1 MSSTTAI
8 LKKLKDILSVSS
20 PDIAITQ
27 LSSELGIDTQKTL
40 EYIQNAVESYIKTKL
55 LRAIVYEIEA
65 NKPPL
70 EKINVTD
77 LTFPCLRHA
86 YYSKIFREERRGRLP
101 ELLAIWIG
109 VKLHETKIFEKSELE
124 LEYKGIYGRVDEYED
139 GVLLEIKTSR
149 TIPSKPY
156 PHHVKQVSYYRV
168 LLERNGFPVRFAVI
182 LYINVGSL
190 NTKSFIILFD
200 QPLEEVEKEMLS
212 RKMALEKAIA
222 EGKVPPAEPEEA
234 WACDYCSYAYLCG
247 IHRDISNR
255 SQ

>member
-1 MSSTTAI
+1 M
-8 LKKLKDILSVSS
+8 
-20 PDIAITQ
+20 
-27 LSSELGIDTQKTL
+27 
-40 EYIQNAVESYIKTKL
+40 
-55 LRAIVYEIEA
+55 
-65 NKPPL
+65 
-70 EKINVTD
+70 
-77 LTFPCLRHA
+77 
-86 YYSKIFREERRGRLP
+86 
-101 ELLAIWIG
+101 
-109 VKLHETKIFEKSELE
+109 
-124 LEYKGIYGRVDEYED
+124 
-139 GVLLEIKTSR
+139 
-149 TIPSKPY
+149 
-156 PHHVKQVSYYRV
+156 
-168 LLERNGFPVRFAVI
+168 RFAVI